1 MFPLTGCSAGN
12 EKRGRLFLPSFFEK
26 SVLLDCFSFILNIG
40 EVYMIY
46 KNCPRCKKLMPYG
59 KTYCES
65 CSAIIAAERKKRKA
79 ENDRRY
85 NQRRDAKYKKFYN
98 SDPWKSLSEARLSRD
113 KHCSFCGEPAQEV
126 DHIIEIQ
133 TPEGWARRL
142 DWNNTR
148 SVCTVCH
155 NIRHNRFLSRK
166 KRKSAAHGGG

>member
-1 MFPLTGCSAGN
+1 
-12 EKRGRLFLPSFFEK
+12 
-26 SVLLDCFSFILNIG
+26 
-40 EVYMIY
+40 MIY

-113 KHCSFCGEPAQEV
+113 KHWARLEQHPFSLHGLSQHPAQQIFEQEEAEV
-126 DHIIEIQ
+126 SRAR
-133 TPEGWARRL
+133 GWL
-142 DWNNTR
+142 
-148 SVCTVCH
+148 
-155 NIRHNRFLSRK
+155 K
-166 KRKSAAHGGG
+166 KF